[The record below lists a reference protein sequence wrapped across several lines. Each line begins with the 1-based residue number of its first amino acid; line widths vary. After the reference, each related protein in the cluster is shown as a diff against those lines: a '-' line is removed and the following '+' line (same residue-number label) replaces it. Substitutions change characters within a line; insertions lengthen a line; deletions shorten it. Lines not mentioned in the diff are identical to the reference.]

1 MQIQKIQSIIDLLQ
15 SPKSLGTLLIFV
27 CCSTSAQYRCLDSK
41 GSVSFQQTP
50 CAAGEKE
57 QKVKIFN
64 SESDKPKPLPP
75 QPANAALNAD
85 QRMLATIQRER
96 RLEDKDRRIQD
107 LEQQIDYIQ
116 NILDRRNSQ
125 MSLEIAGLQHK
136 KTYAKNNLAGANWEQ
151 SISTEM
157 QAVTQKYKTMN
168 DVDFERLRQ
177 VRTELD
183 VAKAAK

>member
-1 MQIQKIQSIIDLLQ
+1 MPNSKTRSIIDYLQ
-15 SPKSLGTLLIFV
+15 PSKSLGALLLLV
-27 CCSTSAQYRCLDSK
+27 CFSVSAQYRCQNSK

-50 CAAGEKE
+50 CAAAEKE

-64 SESDKPKPLPP
+64 SESDKPKLLPS
-75 QPANAALNAD
+75 QPASAALNAD
-85 QRMLATIQRER
+85 QRMLATIQREQ
-96 RLEDKDRRIQD
+96 RLEEKDRKIQN
-107 LEQQIDYIQ
+107 LEQQINYIQ
-116 NILDRRNSQ
+116 NVLDGRNSQ
-125 MSLEIAGLQHK
+125 MSSEIADLQHK

-177 VRTELD
+177 IRAELG